1 VGHGEN
7 REALELEVL
16 VLLKF
21 DSYLGLLFF
30 GRVYSSGDF
39 LFPFSWI
46 RHAVVAKLTSWVD
59 LSFDG
64 YLPFSVVSDR
74 WRLRSLSADAAYCC
88 GACTATLR
96 LLGAWF
102 LATGPCG
109 DYKRVSV
116 LGFGAAPFLQLYSY
130 LMYRVGPNASL
141 FLQKCLS
148 EGLTQE
154 ELLGRLDRSGFSRL
168 KAVAVHHRVS

>member
-1 VGHGEN
+1 MGHGEN

-46 RHAVVAKLTSWVD
+46 RHAVVAKLT
-59 LSFDG
+59 
-64 YLPFSVVSDR
+64 FSVVSDR

-88 GACTATLR
+88 GACTATLK

-102 LATGPCG
+102 LTTGPCG

-141 FLQKCLS
+141 ILQKCLS

-154 ELLGRLDRSGFSRL
+154 ELLGRLDRSGISRL
-168 KAVAVHHRVS
+168 KAITVHYRVS